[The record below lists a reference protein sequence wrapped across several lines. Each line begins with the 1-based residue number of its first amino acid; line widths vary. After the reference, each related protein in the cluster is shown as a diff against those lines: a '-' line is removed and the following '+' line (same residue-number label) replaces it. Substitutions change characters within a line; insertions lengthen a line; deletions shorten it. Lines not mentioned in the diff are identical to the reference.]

1 MKQYYFLF
9 VFVLVV
15 AIAGSGISGAAVAD
29 LNVCPSDVDTQLLDI
44 YNDLLND
51 YDVEKGDFRT
61 MKRDYRLLML
71 YFNDNI
77 ECFCENKEYWRSMIL
92 IEHGKSDFYLTFV
105 GSLNNI
111 FQQCPRDT
119 VQRSLYEEPSSDE
132 PSSDEP
138 STDDFLN
145 GDREIISGGNEFD
158 NPFGDTQQFEGDLNF
173 RDIPTD
179 FTASVIQPR
188 DLPDP
193 DCTDDD
199 QCEMVFAGY
208 CTLEVSAFDLCET
221 QCPVPCVPSNDGYS
235 CPQ

>member
-9 VFVLVV
+9 VFVLVI

-44 YNDLLND
+44 YGDLLND
-51 YDVEKGDFRT
+51 YNVEEGKLET
-61 MKRDYRLLML
+61 MNRDYRLLML

-111 FQQCPRDT
+111 FQQCPRDI
-119 VQRSLYEEPSSDE
+119 VQRSLYEEPSVEE
-132 PSSDEP
+132 PSSDDS
-138 STDDFLN
+138 STDDFLS
-145 GDREIISGGNEFD
+145 GDKEIISGGNEFD
-158 NPFGDTQQFEGDLNF
+158 NP
-173 RDIPTD
+173 

-199 QCEMVFAGY
+199 QCEMVFIDDCA
-208 CTLEVSAFDLCET
+208 LQVSAYDLCET